1 MLGALC
7 WARCTVQTVAISTST
22 SGGEE
27 PGWCVRFQNRRRA
40 GSARLHGR
48 TPAGMDRRRFQAE
61 VASPAASPPPQENV
75 ALLNRARD
83 AISRL
88 QADLADAQRR
98 AATAEHALG
107 EARTHAELAERR
119 ADGLE
124 FSLQETRSELQGLY
138 DSQQHQLAE
147 VGASTASLRGR
158 LAGLDGEMRER
169 AAAAGSLVAERNALQ
184 EQVRLL
190 RQACRLARR
199 SSLPRVPRQLHAANH
214 QCSRLAAEAD
224 RARADAEAARADLDA
239 ARGTESDTQVRRG
252 CSAPA
257 VEAPDATRYRQ
268 PYRNEA
274 LQTLPAPLPSPKSCL
289 G

>member
-1 MLGALC
+1 
-7 WARCTVQTVAISTST
+7 
-22 SGGEE
+22 
-27 PGWCVRFQNRRRA
+27 
-40 GSARLHGR
+40 
-48 TPAGMDRRRFQAE
+48 MDRRRFQAE

-184 EQVRLL
+184 EQVRASVLGAQVGLPGAEPPLL
-190 RQACRLARR
+190 LGSSMPQTTSARDLR
-199 SSLPRVPRQLHAANH
+199 PRRTAHGRMPRQPELILTLHAVQSLTPRCVAGAGL
-214 QCSRLAAEAD
+214 R
-224 RARADAEAARADLDA
+224 
-239 ARGTESDTQVRRG
+239 
-252 CSAPA
+252 P
-257 VEAPDATRYRQ
+257 PWK
-268 PYRNEA
+268 P
-274 LQTLPAPLPSPKSCL
+274 PL
-289 G
+289 